1 LRLFGIEI
9 GCFYF
14 PLVSNLKKRKQ
25 QQSTTIYYSSFKIIH
40 IMTLVK
46 KNGVFATFP
55 SLFEDFFGDNLHKL
69 DRPSRYKW
77 FDRVQA
83 SPAVNVREDASDFI
97 LEVAAPGL
105 QKEDFAIELHDNI
118 LTISCQK
125 QSEKTSTEKESEPK
139 YTRREFSYMSFK
151 RSFALPE
158 DMVQAD
164 KIAAKYENGILHLQ
178 LPKRQTEAQPAK
190 RLIAIS

>member
-1 LRLFGIEI
+1 
-9 GCFYF
+9 
-14 PLVSNLKKRKQ
+14 
-25 QQSTTIYYSSFKIIH
+25 
-40 IMTLVK
+40 MTLVK
-46 KNGVFATFP
+46 KNGIFATFP

-69 DRPSRYKW
+69 ERPSRYKW
-77 FDRVQA
+77 FDRMQA
-83 SPAVNVREDASDFI
+83 SPAVNVRETADEFS

-105 QKEDFAIELHDNI
+105 QKEDFAVELHDNI

-125 QSEKTSTEKESEPK
+125 QAEKTTEQPENAPK

-164 KIAAKYENGILHLQ
+164 KIEAKYENGILHLQ
-178 LPKRQTEAQPAK
+178 LPKRQVQAQPAK
-190 RLIAIS
+190 RLITIS